1 MEKVFKFTVVALIVA
16 GLLFLN
22 APKNVQAGYIGTS
35 IPSLAP
41 GDWSTGSNVDVNFTD
56 NPAPSWM
63 QLLTSPVKVTEPGQ
77 ICHNFRGGQFGWVG
91 EIRQLVDGQW
101 VKVPVTVGWVPSTE
115 GAFMICADVSSAGTY
130 ALFGF
135 FNPPL
140 SYYPD
145 YVEPAPAPA
154 PAV

>member
-1 MEKVFKFTVVALIVA
+1 MKKGIWLIFV
-16 GLLFLN
+16 LLFVIGLM
-22 APKNVQAGYIGTS
+22 AIGTPRIVQAQPIHTAVV
-35 IPSLAP
+35 LAS
-41 GDWSTGSNVDVNFTD
+41 GDWSSGTPVDVNFTD

-63 QLLTSPVKVTEPGQ
+63 QLLTSPVKVTEAGK
-77 ICHNFRGGQFGWVG
+77 ICHDFRGGQFGWVG

-101 VKVPVTVGWVPSTE
+101 LKVPVTIGWVPSTE

-135 FNPPL
+135 YNPPL

-145 YVEPAPAPA
+145 YVEGTYTPPSEPI
-154 PAV
+154 